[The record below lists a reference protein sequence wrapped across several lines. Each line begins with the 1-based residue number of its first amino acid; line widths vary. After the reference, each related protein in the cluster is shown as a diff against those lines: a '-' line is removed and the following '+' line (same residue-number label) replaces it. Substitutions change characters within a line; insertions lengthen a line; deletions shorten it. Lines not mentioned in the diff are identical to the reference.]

1 MAVSDRVSVR
11 SELSAPSQIPVDDTS
26 DFGSCKPSAVT
37 AGLIS
42 LTQNLGL
49 SWFGKRLT
57 YLLRRIGLL
66 MMGECAD
73 VTIFGARLR
82 IYPHNNVS
90 EKRVLFATQLFD
102 PAERDALK
110 ALAAPGAVFLDIGAN
125 VGLYSI
131 SVGEAFAAHSET
143 RIVAVEPH
151 PYIYRRLAFNAALNP
166 AYNITAVEAGI
177 ADHEGTL
184 SLTLHGDNL
193 GETRMVQDGM
203 TASADAIAAEKVVD
217 VPVISLM
224 QLVATQELKRIDGMK
239 VDVEGFE
246 EKVMLPFFD
255 AAPDALLPRVIIIE
269 NNVRHWDVDIVAVAA
284 KRGYTSHRISK
295 NNLLLSRD
303 SETDS

>member
-1 MAVSDRVSVR
+1 MMA
-11 SELSAPSQIPVDDTS
+11 
-26 DFGSCKPSAVT
+26 
-37 AGLIS
+37 
-42 LTQNLGL
+42 
-49 SWFGKRLT
+49 
-57 YLLRRIGLL
+57 
-66 MMGECAD
+66 ECAD
-73 VTIFGARLR
+73 VTIFSARLR

-151 PYIYRRLAFNAALNP
+151 PYIYRRLAFNAGLNP

-203 TASADAIAAEKVVD
+203 TASADAIATEKVVD
-217 VPVISLM
+217 VPVVSLM
-224 QLVATQELKRIDGMK
+224 QLVATQELERIDGMK

-303 SETDS
+303 SS